1 MAENDLDFKRDIAP
15 LAGTYGLNAPQADYS
30 GMTGPQSSYVR
41 AKGQQ
46 VLAPQLEL
54 LGKLNSEFRRNRSAD
69 LAYER
74 GQFEFEERKR
84 QVAKDREHEKAAS
97 ELVGPLEQAMVDPS
111 TTLDEKKSI
120 VFAAAD
126 QNTRLKDPTLTA
138 SLNNQFKRLA
148 DLDNTRKE
156 KLLRKKQK
164 QSRKDQLRRENDTT
178 GFEFQVAQLGMSQEQ
193 QDEMAERFQ
202 REDSQGGAS
211 ITGKEQAILSLGKTM
226 SERKATTAEAEL
238 QKQILDQREEDRVY
252 EADQTALYEDDVFKI
267 DQDKLKRKGNAV
279 NDYQDAF
286 DRLEKQEQGFSAS
299 DREKQGRANLNAQI
313 GVVEAAEMDV
323 FGEIL
328 VPLDKDGNIDRKNA
342 KPLAWRMRRVNDAIQ
357 EEYSEQDEKRKSLL
371 ARRMADNIKNR
382 PSRRNPLIPDTRV
395 NADQTGTPTPTPTTP
410 TPTVAPAPPAHREN
424 PFNR

>member
-30 GMTGPQSSYVR
+30 GMTSPQSSYVR

-84 QVAKDREHEKAAS
+84 QVVKDREHEKIAT
-97 ELVGPLEQAMVDPS
+97 ELIGPLEQAMVDPT

-138 SLNNQFKRLA
+138 SLNNQFKRLSS
-148 DLDNTRKE
+148 LDNTRKE
-156 KLLRKKQK
+156 KLLLKKQR
-164 QSRKDQLRRENDTT
+164 QSRKDQQRRENDAT
-178 GFEFQVAQLGMSQEQ
+178 GYALQVLQMGPSEEVRGVIEEEFTSK
-193 QDEMAERFQ
+193 
-202 REDSQGGAS
+202 DSQGGEEL
-211 ITGKEQAILSLGKTM
+211 TPKEKMALSLGKTM
-226 SERKATTAEAEL
+226 SERRATTAEAEL

-252 EADQTALYEDDVFKI
+252 EADQTAAYEDGAYNL
-267 DQDKLKRKGNAV
+267 DQDELKRKDNRVGS
-279 NDYQDAF
+279 YQDAF
-286 DRLEKQEQGFSAS
+286 DKLEKQEQGFSNT
-299 DREKQGRANLNAQI
+299 DRETLGGANLNAQI
-313 GVVEAAEMDV
+313 GVVEAAEMEI
-323 FGEIL
+323 FGEVL
-328 VPLDKDGNIDRKNA
+328 VPPKGE
-342 KPLAWRMRRVNDAIQ
+342 KPKRLAARMRRVNKRIE
-357 EEYSEQDEKRKSLL
+357 EEYSEQAEKRKSLL

-395 NADQTGTPTPTPTTP
+395 NPDQTGTPTPTTP